1 MLISIGEIVDGALI
15 NAIAL
20 TGRRISVAVSG
31 LHGRRRAEDLSVA
44 RWFETYRLTGV
55 TPDLPELSPA
65 LTQRLAEVLRSD
77 EVQAALQELLA
88 ARLTDA
94 PETDAADARQV
105 FCLTLIAADPDAD
118 SDAVQAAG
126 ALAGYYDDQICA
138 LVARLEGADPPLL
151 AQIRSEAFSTRM
163 INVLNAIGRHTAAL
177 TGRPNRRSEA
187 SFLASYRRHV
197 IDQHGKLEPPDFDRR
212 RRVPIADIYVPTTI
226 REDFFAERT
235 PGLHP
240 VEPCLDVYGLAGRL
254 DRSVLLGDPGGGKT
268 TAANVLMHHF
278 ASGTGGQIPFLVTLR
293 DFAADHPPAR
303 SVAGYIEHGLETF
316 YQCPPPP
323 GLVDLL
329 LLTGRAV
336 VIFDGLDEL
345 VDASRRADVATLVER
360 FCAEYPLAPVLVT
373 SRVVGYDQARLDD
386 RQFTCYRLGGF
397 GDSEIAEYAQ
407 KWFAQDAD
415 SRASDAETFLEESAG
430 VHDLRS
436 NPLLLSLMCILY
448 RGAGSLPR
456 DRAGVYGQC
465 ADLLFRRWDARR
477 RIHQELRAGHL
488 IEPALRHLAGW
499 LLFGRDRT
507 QPTVTERELLDATTS
522 FLHGRGFETEDEA
535 RTAAREFVEFC
546 HGRMWVFSDAGTTVT
561 GERLYGFT
569 HRTFLEYFAAAQLA
583 YSSDSPEQLA
593 TALLPLI
600 AGGESWVVA
609 ELAMQVKDRT
619 SDGGA
624 PRIYAALLA
633 DCSGWPTDVLLRFLA
648 LCLRSVDPSP
658 PHIRELTRQLF
669 AETCAAERIDHS
681 AGALTG
687 QAEAD
692 GSFPPATGLDMAWR
706 DLLAIRGSYRDAVA
720 DEISGVLADII
731 RSGDKAAIVSSLRLI
746 LSLSYAALSSP
757 ARSGET
763 EWDFWTAYGHRVLE
777 AHAAAAAAAAETDA
791 YIRLTAL
798 EARVITTSQA
808 LDMPGGPIVLFQGS
822 EGCFQRY
829 EPYFWQ
835 AFRALDSGWPA
846 FGAPD
851 IVSVLTAFGEYLI
864 DHPEPPWLDGMMSDW
879 DYHMPD
885 EHDEPFKRAARPAPL
900 NQTAYLGAVTALVI
914 MTEAL
919 ESQEHVER
927 RLGPLRDI
935 APYLTRRQG
944 LGRRTKLPSLPVPEE
959 FKQTFRDWAEGRVN
973 FTAPGRASR

>member
-20 TGRRISVAVSG
+20 TGRRISVAVG
-31 LHGRRRAEDLSVA
+31 GQHGRRWIQDLTVA
-44 RWFETYRLTGV
+44 RWFETYHLTGV
-55 TPDLPELSPA
+55 APALPELSPA
-65 LTQRLAEVLRSD
+65 LTQRLPEVLRGD
-77 EVQAALQELLA
+77 EIQAALQELLA

-105 FCLTLIAADPDAD
+105 FCLTLIAADPEAGPAAD
-118 SDAVQAAG
+118 

-187 SFLASYRRHV
+187 RFLASYGRHV

-226 REDFFAERT
+226 TEYPSAERAPGVYPADE
-235 PGLHP
+235 PGL
-240 VEPCLDVYGLAGRL
+240 DVSGLAARL

-278 ASGTGGQIPFLVTLR
+278 ASGAGRQIPFLVTLR

-345 VDASRRADVATLVER
+345 LDTSRRADVATRVER

-386 RQFTCYRLGGF
+386 SQFTCYRLGGF
-397 GDSEIAEYAQ
+397 GDSEVAEYAR

-415 SRASDAETFLEESAG
+415 SRASDPETFLEESAG

-456 DRAGVYGQC
+456 DRAGVYEQC

-499 LLFGRDRT
+499 LLFARDST
-507 QPTVTERELLDATTS
+507 QPTVTERELLDATTG
-522 FLHGRGFETEDEA
+522 FLHDRGFEAEDEA
-535 RTAAREFVEFC
+535 RAAAREFVEFC

-583 YSSDSPEQLA
+583 YSSDSPEKLA
-593 TALLPLI
+593 TVLLPLI

-609 ELAMQVKDRT
+609 ELAVQTKDRT
-619 SDGGA
+619 SNGGA

-633 DCSGWPTDVLLRFLA
+633 DRSGWPTDVLLRFLA

-669 AETCAAERIDHS
+669 AETCAAERVSRS
-681 AGALTG
+681 AGGLTG
-687 QAEAD
+687 QVEP
-692 GSFPPATGLDMAWR
+692 GSFPLATGLDMAWR

-720 DEISGVLADII
+720 DEISVVLADII

-777 AHAAAAAAAAETDA
+777 THAAAAAAAAETDA
-791 YIRLTAL
+791 YIRLRAL
-798 EARVITTSQA
+798 EAGVIITRQA
-808 LDMPGGPIVLFQGS
+808 LDMPGGPMVLFQGS
-822 EGCFQRY
+822 EGCFQLY

-835 AFRALDSGWPA
+835 TFRALNSGWPA

-851 IVSVLTAFGEYLI
+851 VVSVLVAFGEYLI
-864 DHPEPPWLDGMMSDW
+864 DHPGPPWLHDTMSDW

-885 EHDEPFKRAARPAPL
+885 EDDEPFKRAARPAPL
-900 NQTAYLGAVTALVI
+900 SQTAYLGAVTVLLI
-914 MTEAL
+914 MNEAL
-919 ESQEHVER
+919 ESPKHIER

-944 LGRRTKLPSLPVPEE
+944 LGQRTKLPSLPVPEE

-973 FTAPGRASR
+973 FTVPG